1 MIDRAF
7 LAESVLDSLRHY
19 PVTLLLGPR
28 QCGKTTL
35 AKAIYQSQKGNYFD
49 LEDPDHPLKPDI
61 AKLALEGLK
70 GLVVIDEFQREPSLF
85 PLLRVLADRKPLST
99 RFLILGSASPDLVRG
114 VSESLAGRVAYI
126 EMGGFLFTEVRGHPL
141 ETLWLRGSFPNSF
154 LAKTEEQ
161 SFSWRLNF
169 IQSFLEKDIPQLG
182 IRIPSS
188 ALRQFWTMMAHFHG
202 QIWNASDLGRSLG
215 TQESTAH
222 RYLDILTGAFMIRQ
236 LHPWFE
242 NVGKRLVKAPKIYL
256 RDSGLLHAL
265 LGLKRKREVQS
276 HPKLGFSWEGFA
288 LEEIIRLT
296 RAEKDAYYYKTH
308 AGTELDLF
316 LIRNGKRYGFE
327 FKYGDAPSLT
337 KSMAIAFEDLK
348 LDRMAVI
355 YPGTKSYLL
364 REKIEVIPLQECMKF
379 LRKNK
384 LYSK

>member
-1 MIDRAF
+1 
-7 LAESVLDSLRHY
+7 
-19 PVTLLLGPR
+19 
-28 QCGKTTL
+28 
-35 AKAIYQSQKGNYFD
+35 
-49 LEDPDHPLKPDI
+49 
-61 AKLALEGLK
+61 
-70 GLVVIDEFQREPSLF
+70 
-85 PLLRVLADRKPLST
+85 
-99 RFLILGSASPDLVRG
+99 
-114 VSESLAGRVAYI
+114 
-126 EMGGFLFTEVRGHPL
+126 
-141 ETLWLRGSFPNSF
+141 
-154 LAKTEEQ
+154 AKTEEQ

-182 IRIPSS
+182 IRIPAS
-188 ALRQFWTMMAHFHG
+188 ALRRFWTMMAHFHG

-242 NVGKRLVKAPKIYL
+242 NVGKRLLKAPKIYL